1 MPSHPKRW
9 LGIFLS
15 LTRKC
20 IGMEAPASMLSHG
33 KLCVARRKMQI
44 APFEKNCYT
53 KYGSAWTHYFK
64 ENVAVW

>member
-1 MPSHPKRW
+1 
-9 LGIFLS
+9 
-15 LTRKC
+15 
-20 IGMEAPASMLSHG
+20 MLSHD